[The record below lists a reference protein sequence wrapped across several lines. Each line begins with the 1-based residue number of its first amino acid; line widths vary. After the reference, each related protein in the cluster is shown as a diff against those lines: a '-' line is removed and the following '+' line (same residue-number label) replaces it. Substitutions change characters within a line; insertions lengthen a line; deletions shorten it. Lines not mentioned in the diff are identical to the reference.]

1 MEEKRTYEECSDY
14 ISANLTTRTIM
25 EGNLQTGSMG
35 ENRTYEERRNY
46 ISASL
51 TTRTILEQLAEE
63 SAELSQAALKLIRA
77 SGASENKANIS
88 NIEAEA
94 NLIEEIR
101 DVLMIIDLLG
111 LGLEDLVKKNEGYF
125 KWQRWFERLT
135 EKKGGSY
142 EKL

>member
-1 MEEKRTYEECSDY
+1 MYEALTSRTILETSGTISMEENKTYEEC
-14 ISANLTTRTIM
+14 
-25 EGNLQTGSMG
+25 
-35 ENRTYEERRNY
+35 RNY

-88 NIEAEA
+88 VSEAEG

-125 KWQRWFERLT
+125 KWKRWFERLT
-135 EKKGGSY
+135 EKKGDSY

>member
-1 MEEKRTYEECSDY
+1 MYEALTSRTILETSGTISMEEKKTYEEC
-14 ISANLTTRTIM
+14 
-25 EGNLQTGSMG
+25 
-35 ENRTYEERRNY
+35 RNY

-77 SGASENKANIS
+77 SGASENRTNIS
-88 NIEAEA
+88 VSKAEK

-101 DVLMIIDLLG
+101 DVLMSIDLLG
-111 LGLEDLVKKNEGYF
+111 LGFEDLVKKNEGYF

-135 EKKGGSY
+135 EKKGDSY

>member
-1 MEEKRTYEECSDY
+1 MEENRTYEECRDY
-14 ISANLTTRTIM
+14 ISESLTTRTIM
-25 EGNLQTGSMG
+25 EGNLQTGNMK
-35 ENRTYEERRNY
+35 ENKTYEERRNY

-77 SGASENKANIS
+77 SGANIS

-135 EKKGGSY
+135 EKKGDSY
-142 EKL
+142 EEL

>member
-1 MEEKRTYEECSDY
+1 MYEALTSRTILETSGTISMEEKKTYEEC
-14 ISANLTTRTIM
+14 
-25 EGNLQTGSMG
+25 
-35 ENRTYEERRNY
+35 RNY

-77 SGASENKANIS
+77 SGASENRTNIS
-88 NIEAEA
+88 VSEAEK

-111 LGLEDLVKKNEGYF
+111 LGFDLEDLAKKNEGYF

-135 EKKGGSY
+135 EKKGDSY

>member
-1 MEEKRTYEECSDY
+1 MYEALTSRTILETSGTISMEENK
-14 ISANLTTRTIM
+14 
-25 EGNLQTGSMG
+25 
-35 ENRTYEERRNY
+35 TYEERRNY

-135 EKKGGSY
+135 EKKGDSY

>member
-1 MEEKRTYEECSDY
+1 MEENRTY
-14 ISANLTTRTIM
+14 SASSTTRTIM
-25 EGNLQTGSMG
+25 EGKLQTCNME
-35 ENRTYEERRNY
+35 ENKTYEEYRNY

-88 NIEAEA
+88 VSEAEK

-135 EKKGGSY
+135 EKKGDSY

>member
-1 MEEKRTYEECSDY
+1 MEENKIYEALTSRTILETSGTISMEEKKTYEEC
-14 ISANLTTRTIM
+14 
-25 EGNLQTGSMG
+25 
-35 ENRTYEERRNY
+35 RNY

-51 TTRTILEQLAEE
+51 TTRSILEQLAEE

-77 SGASENKANIS
+77 SGASENRTNIS
-88 NIEAEA
+88 VSEAEK

-111 LGLEDLVKKNEGYF
+111 LGFDLEDLVKKNEGYF

-135 EKKGGSY
+135 DKKGDSY

>member
-1 MEEKRTYEECSDY
+1 MYE
-14 ISANLTTRTIM
+14 ALTTRTILETSGTISM
-25 EGNLQTGSMG
+25 EEKKTYG
-35 ENRTYEERRNY
+35 ECRNY

-63 SAELSQAALKLIRA
+63 ASELSQAALKLIRA

-88 NIEAEA
+88 VSEAEK

-111 LGLEDLVKKNEGYF
+111 LGFGLEDLAKKNKEYF
-125 KWQRWFERLT
+125 KWQRWFKRLT
-135 EKKGGSY
+135 EKKGVSY
-142 EKL
+142 EEL

>member
-1 MEEKRTYEECSDY
+1 MYEALTSRTILETSGTISTEEKKTYEEC
-14 ISANLTTRTIM
+14 
-25 EGNLQTGSMG
+25 
-35 ENRTYEERRNY
+35 RNY

-77 SGASENKANIS
+77 SGASENRTNIS
-88 NIEAEA
+88 VNEAEK
-94 NLIEEIR
+94 NIIEEIR

-111 LGLEDLVKKNEGYF
+111 LGLEDLVKKNEVYF
-125 KWQRWFERLT
+125 KWQRWFKRLT
-135 EKKGGSY
+135 EKKGDSY

>member
-1 MEEKRTYEECSDY
+1 MYEALTSRTILETSGTISMEEKKTYEEC
-14 ISANLTTRTIM
+14 
-25 EGNLQTGSMG
+25 
-35 ENRTYEERRNY
+35 RNY

-77 SGASENKANIS
+77 SGASENRTNIS
-88 NIEAEA
+88 VNEAEK

-111 LGLEDLVKKNEGYF
+111 LGFDLEDLAKKNEEYF
-125 KWQRWFERLT
+125 KWQRWFKRLT
-135 EKKGGSY
+135 EKKGDSY

>member
-1 MEEKRTYEECSDY
+1 MEENKTY
-14 ISANLTTRTIM
+14 SASSTTRTIM
-25 EGNLQTGSMG
+25 EGKLQTGNME
-35 ENRTYEERRNY
+35 ENRTYEECRNY

-88 NIEAEA
+88 IKEAEA

-125 KWQRWFERLT
+125 KWKRWFKRLT
-135 EKKGGSY
+135 EKKGDSY

>member
-1 MEEKRTYEECSDY
+1 MEENKTY
-14 ISANLTTRTIM
+14 SASSTTRTIM
-25 EGNLQTGSMG
+25 EGKLQTGNME
-35 ENRTYEERRNY
+35 ENRTYEECRNY

-88 NIEAEA
+88 IKEAEA

-101 DVLMIIDLLG
+101 DVLMIIDFHPSRVFLLIHI
-111 LGLEDLVKKNEGYF
+111 LQL
-125 KWQRWFERLT
+125 
-135 EKKGGSY
+135 SY
-142 EKL
+142 VYLKYILLSN